1 MELEDILSDPR
12 TPKPAKCYAYG
23 PSNRASS
30 PPRGSTA
37 HLSPCCQSPCMRPH
51 PKSTPSTPCPAP
63 SPVAATPRSPAI
75 SPSPSQLPKAVES
88 QEKRVE
94 GQPPQDYPQS
104 MEPGKELSL
113 QCFYSCWLV
122 IVLSVA
128 VLKLRC
134 LLQVIMSQKHMNH
147 MLVVIHA
154 DPFMQKQSGLFLD
167 SVALCGWLYRQEHG
181 WLSCW

>member
-88 QEKRVE
+88 QEKMVE

-104 MEPGKELSL
+104 MEPGKELFFAVLLLLLTCNSL
-113 QCFYSCWLV
+113 VCLEAKVPASSHHVSKTHKPHVGCYSC
-122 IVLSVA
+122 
-128 VLKLRC
+128 
-134 LLQVIMSQKHMNH
+134 
-147 MLVVIHA
+147 
-154 DPFMQKQSGLFLD
+154 
-167 SVALCGWLYRQEHG
+167 
-181 WLSCW
+181 